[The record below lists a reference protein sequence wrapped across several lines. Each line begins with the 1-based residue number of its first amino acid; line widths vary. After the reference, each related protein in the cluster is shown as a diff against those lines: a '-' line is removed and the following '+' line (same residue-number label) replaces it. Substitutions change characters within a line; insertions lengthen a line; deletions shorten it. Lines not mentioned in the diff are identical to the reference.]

1 MAQDVDA
8 FKATAEEIL
17 KSDLSDGAKLAALAE
32 LLGAN
37 GLDGIAGALGKSPRT
52 VERHYAELR
61 KVRKS
66 AGTQI
71 CGTTQNCV
79 PGVRKSADSTPQ
91 ICVVASHAPA
101 SITTRAT
108 NELPLEVTLN
118 EDINIT
124 PLAPQAEKT
133 PLKTKPAK
141 RGSRLPDDWEL
152 PTGWRDWV
160 SVNCPTSTPE
170 RIDREAM
177 MFANFWQAKPGA
189 QACKLDWEKTWRN
202 WCLKT
207 FSTAP
212 LRPSQGIAFT
222 PTASERRAERTRKLL
237 ADIDAELAAGATH

>member
-1 MAQDVDA
+1 MAKRQ
-8 FKATAEEIL
+8 
-17 KSDLSDGAKLAALAE
+17 AKPNTKRESHGSVKPNGHAA
-32 LLGAN
+32 
-37 GLDGIAGALGKSPRT
+37 ALGKSPRT

-71 CGTTQNCV
+71 CGNTQKCV
-79 PGVRKSADSTPQ
+79 PEVRKSADSSPQ
-91 ICVVASHAPA
+91 ICVVASPAPA

-108 NELPLEVTLN
+108 NELPLEVTLSKN
-118 EDINIT
+118 IIT